1 MITNFGLATLNA
13 LLNGTALVCV
23 PFGAIA
29 IKRRRIVLHRRL
41 MLTAFALSWAFLA
54 SYVTRIVMFGDNRFT
69 GSEALRKV
77 YYFVLISHVCLALAV
92 APFVIYTVS
101 LGLRDI
107 RDRHRRLA
115 RKVLPIWLYVLTTG
129 VLVYVFLYQL

>member
-1 MITNFGLATLNA
+1 VITNFGLATLNA
-13 LLNGTALVCV
+13 LLNGTALLCV
-23 PFGAIA
+23 SIGAIA
-29 IKRRRIVLHRRL
+29 IKRRHIVLHRRM
-41 MLTAFALSWAFLA
+41 MLTAFGLSVAFLV
-54 SYVTRIVMFGDNRFT
+54 SYVTRIVMFGDNRFSGGET
-69 GSEALRKV
+69 MRHI
-77 YYFVLISHVCLALAV
+77 YYFILISHVVLALAV